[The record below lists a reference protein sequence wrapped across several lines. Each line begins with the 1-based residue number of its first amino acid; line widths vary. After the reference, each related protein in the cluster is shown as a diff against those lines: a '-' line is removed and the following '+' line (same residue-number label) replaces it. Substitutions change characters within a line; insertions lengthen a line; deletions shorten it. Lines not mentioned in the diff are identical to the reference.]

1 MSFILDALKKSE
13 IERQRQTEPGL
24 MDAGSV
30 QRRGRLPVW
39 AVLLGLLLTINIAVL
54 LIMLIRNGAPTVRS
68 TPAAR
73 ADASHAK
80 AAPAAQTP
88 ATFSPLDSSPVYAPE
103 IPLAAATGSAAADS
117 APPATRPPV
126 SYVAP

>member
-30 QRRGRLPVW
+30 QRRRRLPVW

-54 LIMLIRNGAPTVRS
+54 LIMLMRNGAPTVRS

-73 ADASHAK
+73 AAPGATQ
-80 AAPAAQTP
+80 AAVANPANGNSPGDSA
-88 ATFSPLDSSPVYAPE
+88 FSPLDSSPVYAPE
-103 IPLAAATGSAAADS
+103 IPL
-117 APPATRPPV
+117 
-126 SYVAP
+126 

>member
-30 QRRGRLPVW
+30 QRRGRLLV
-39 AVLLGLLLTINIAVL
+39 TINIAVL

-80 AAPAAQTP
+80 AAPAAQTAAENP

-103 IPLAAATGSAAADS
+103 IPLAAA
-117 APPATRPPV
+117 
-126 SYVAP
+126 